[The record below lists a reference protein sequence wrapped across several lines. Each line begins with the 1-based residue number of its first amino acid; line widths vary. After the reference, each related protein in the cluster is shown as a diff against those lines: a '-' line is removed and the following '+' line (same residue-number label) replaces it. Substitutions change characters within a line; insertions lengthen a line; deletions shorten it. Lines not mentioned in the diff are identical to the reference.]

1 MINAFGVNP
10 ELTTR
15 YEHLIAEQ
23 MSKVVYAEGHRKGV
37 PKSLVPNQD
46 HRGDSRRSIS
56 QRALTHLQEIAPADL
71 SVSEVSEVL
80 FGSASTRQTRY
91 STKHA
96 LRTLVSRE
104 EIKTGFRTQVV
115 AKYWVEGDQ

>member
-23 MSKVVYAEGHRKGV
+23 MSKAVYAEGHRKGV
-37 PKSLVPNQD
+37 PKPLIPNQD
-46 HRGDSRRSIS
+46 YRGTGRRSIS
-56 QRALTHLQEIAPADL
+56 QRALAHLQEVAPADL
-71 SVSEVSEVL
+71 SVFEMSEVL

-91 STKHA
+91 STKYA

-115 AKYWVEGDQ
+115 AKYWVEDEL